1 MTTNEAAKAKRLIK
15 RLRDLSSDESGA
27 QAYRNYAD
35 KVLQDVS
42 GLEHV
47 ATLVLS
53 HKNPGMAAL
62 RIIQHPRSAA
72 LAKMLFDEDEFNVLN
87 QLVSVAYMAKMIS
100 LKPKRQRTNSDAK
113 TYHYLAKLYKDG
125 TKALCEKYGYGV
137 SGKKAMKRQFGALRN
152 YIENHENGFDDDGLF
167 DEDADYGDSDLDLED
182 DPFASDDDDDDLFD
196 EDDDRRNSVSEL
208 IEELRAHGFQIIPPK
223 RPIGLPENYRPDT
236 MPEVN
241 FDFTGKATLEIISDR
256 LLSICEGMQLVLN
269 RIYGREVKLIDQ
281 PTNNLPLGQ
290 LSKLSTEELIRLYNT
305 IGQSIGKSQTDSPLA
320 FNIDQ
325 DDDDEGFGPPS
336 ETELRDAT
344 DLDDQLERL
353 RQTGSLNVGVHM
365 EGNHTPVEEEE
376 PAEPELIPP
385 PVLTDTGGTTD
396 PSEEPREQ
404 SAAEMFNN
412 APKM

>member
-325 DDDDEGFGPPS
+325 DDDEGFGPPS

>member
-167 DEDADYGDSDLDLED
+167 DEDTDYGDSDLDLED

-269 RIYGREVKLIDQ
+269 RIYGCEVKLIDQ
-281 PTNNLPLGQ
+281 PTNNLPLRQ

-305 IGQSIGKSQTDSPLA
+305 IGQSIGKPQTDSPLA

-344 DLDDQLERL
+344 DLDDQLEHL

-376 PAEPELIPP
+376 PAEPEMIPP

-412 APKM
+412 APKT

>member
-256 LLSICEGMQLVLN
+256 LRSICEGMQVVLN

>member
-182 DPFASDDDDDDLFD
+182 DPFASDDDLFD
-196 EDDDRRNSVSEL
+196 EDDDHRNSVSEL

-305 IGQSIGKSQTDSPLA
+305 IGQSIGKPQTDSPLA

-412 APKM
+412 APKT